1 MSSFKEVEAYFEKIS
16 IESDKDQLVC
26 IIFGRFSDSAYICRF
41 VLNVETLIVKLYGN
55 AWRVSPDRIAIME
68 KCVAI
73 VSHNTDY

>member
-1 MSSFKEVEAYFEKIS
+1 MRK
-16 IESDKDQLVC
+16 
-26 IIFGRFSDSAYICRF
+26 SASKVIKSNWYVSLLENFLIAFICRF

-55 AWRVSPDRIAIME
+55 AWPVSPDRIAIME